1 MEPTVSVNDLT
12 ILVCVVIAM
21 PLGFLWFGLLFGKA
35 WARHMGMESEDAQG
49 GMTKAMVIYALGS
62 FLMVFVLA
70 HYVAL
75 VRPSAWGAGVAIVLT
90 HWH

>member
-1 MEPTVSVNDLT
+1 MEPTVSVNYLA

-21 PLGFLWFGLLFGKA
+21 PLGFLWFGPLFGKA

-49 GMTKAMVIYALGS
+49 GMTKSMVIYALGS
-62 FLMVFVLA
+62 FLIVFVLA

-75 VRPSAWGAGVAIVLT
+75 VRPSTSSA
-90 HWH
+90 